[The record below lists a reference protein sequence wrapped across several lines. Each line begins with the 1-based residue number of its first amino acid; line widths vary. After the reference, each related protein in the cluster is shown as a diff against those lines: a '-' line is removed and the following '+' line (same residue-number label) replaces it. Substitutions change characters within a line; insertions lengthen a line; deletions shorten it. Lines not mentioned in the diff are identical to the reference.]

1 MELITMQK
9 KKALGRGLDAILVDI
24 YTPETEENKQGVTM
38 VRINEVEPNVNQP
51 RKAFDPSELEML
63 AESINQYG
71 MIQPITVRAVDGM
84 YQIIT
89 GERRWRAARMAG
101 LSEVPVIIITADD
114 KKVAELALV
123 ENIQR
128 SDLNPI
134 EEAMGFAALIEE
146 YGLTQE
152 EAAKRIG
159 KSRSA
164 VTNILRLLNLPE
176 SVRKMIESGELS
188 TGHAKV
194 LLGMSDSASI
204 EKAAL
209 QIIARGLSVRDTE
222 KLVKTMEEAAAKKT
236 EEKIVHD
243 VDHTRALELLVQ
255 KQLGRTIKINE
266 SGKKRSITIGYSDN
280 EDLDK
285 LLTILCGESF
295 LDNI

>member
-1 MELITMQK
+1 MQK

-24 YTPETEENKQGVTM
+24 YTPETTENTQGITM

-51 RKAFDPSELEML
+51 RKDFDPAELETL

-71 MIQPITVRAVDGM
+71 MIQPITVRSIDGM

-101 LSEVPVIIITADD
+101 LSEVPVMIITADD
-114 KKVAELALV
+114 KKAAELALV

-134 EEAMGFAALIEE
+134 EEALGFAALIEE
-146 YGLTQE
+146 HGLTQE

-164 VTNILRLLNLPE
+164 VTNSLRLLHLPE
-176 SVRKMIESGELS
+176 NVRKMIETGELS

-194 LLGMSDSASI
+194 LLGMSNPDSI

-209 QIIARGLSVRDTE
+209 QIITRDLSVRETE
-222 KLVKTMEEAAAKKT
+222 KLAKIMEEAANQK
-236 EEKIVHD
+236 EEENVIRD
-243 VDHTRALELLVQ
+243 VDHTRSLELLIQ
-255 KQLGRTIKINE
+255 KKLGRTIKINE
-266 SGKKRSITIGYSDN
+266 KGKKSSISIGYSDN

-285 LLTILCGESF
+285 LLILLCGESF

>member
-1 MELITMQK
+1 MEFHMQK

-24 YTPETEENKQGVTM
+24 YNPETEEKPQGVTM
-38 VRINEVEPNVNQP
+38 VRIGEVEPNAHQP
-51 RKAFDPSELEML
+51 RKSFDPAELETL

-71 MIQPITVRAVDGM
+71 MIQPITVRAMDGM

-101 LSEVPVIIITADD
+101 LSEVPVMIITADD
-114 KKVAELALV
+114 KKAAELALV

-134 EEAMGFAALIEE
+134 EEAMGFTALIEE
-146 YGLTQE
+146 HGLTQD

-164 VTNILRLLNLPE
+164 VTNSLRLLKLPE
-176 SVRKMIESGELS
+176 SIRKMIENGSLS

-194 LLGMSDSASI
+194 LLGMTSPDAM

-209 QIIARGLSVRDTE
+209 QIVSRDLSVRETE
-222 KLVKTMEEAAAKKT
+222 KLVKMMEESAAQT
-236 EEKIVHD
+236 EEEKIVHD
-243 VDHTRALELLVQ
+243 VDHKRSLELLVQ
-255 KQLGRTIKINE
+255 EKLGRTIKISE
-266 SGKKRSITIGYSDN
+266 KGKKSSITIGYSDN
-280 EDLDK
+280 EDLEK
-285 LLTILCGESF
+285 LLVLLCGESF
-295 LDNI
+295 LNEL

>member
-1 MELITMQK
+1 MQK
-9 KKALGRGLDAILVDI
+9 KKALGRGLDAILVDAYI
-24 YTPETEENKQGVTM
+24 PETTDNNQGVTM
-38 VRINEVEPNVNQP
+38 VRISEVEPNAAQP
-51 RKAFDPSELEML
+51 RKAFDPAELETL
-63 AESINQYG
+63 AESINEYG
-71 MIQPITVRAVDGM
+71 MIQPITVRMIDGM

-101 LSEVPVIIITADD
+101 LSEVPVIVITADD
-114 KKVAELALV
+114 KKAAELALV

-134 EEAMGFAALIEE
+134 EEAMGFSALIEE

-164 VTNILRLLNLPE
+164 VTNSLRLLNLPE

-194 LLGMSDSASI
+194 LLGISNTDLI

-209 QIIARGLSVRDTE
+209 QITSRDLSVRETE
-222 KLVKTMEEAAAKKT
+222 KLVKMMIDAENKKEEVKV
-236 EEKIVHD
+236 IHD
-243 VDHTRALELLVQ
+243 VDHTRSLELLVQ
-255 KQLGRTIKINE
+255 KKLGRTIKINE
-266 SGKKRSITIGYSDN
+266 KGKKSTITIGYSDN
-280 EDLDK
+280 EDLEK
-285 LLTILCGESF
+285 LLVMLCGESF
-295 LDNI
+295 LNNL

>member
-1 MELITMQK
+1 MELKMQK

-24 YTPETEENKQGVTM
+24 YTPEASESTQGVTM
-38 VRINEVEPNVNQP
+38 VRINEVEPNINQP
-51 RKAFDPSELEML
+51 RKVFDPTELETL

-71 MIQPITVRAVDGM
+71 MIQPITVRSVDGM

-101 LSEVPVIIITADD
+101 LSEIPVLIITADD
-114 KKVAELALV
+114 KKAAELALV

-134 EEAMGFAALIEE
+134 EEALGFAALIEE
-146 YGLTQE
+146 HGLTQE

-164 VTNILRLLNLPE
+164 VTNSLRLLNLPE
-176 SVRKMIESGELS
+176 SVRKMIENGELS

-194 LLGMSDSASI
+194 LLGMTSSDMI

-209 QIIARGLSVRDTE
+209 QITTRDLSVRDTE
-222 KLVKTMEEAAAKKT
+222 KLVKMMEEAANKP
-236 EEKIVHD
+236 EEDQIVRD
-243 VDHTRALELLVQ
+243 VDHTRSLELLIQ
-255 KQLGRTIKINE
+255 KKLGRTIKINE
-266 SGKKRSITIGYSDN
+266 KGKKSTITIGYSDN
-280 EDLDK
+280 EDLEK
-285 LLTILCGESF
+285 LLVILCGESF
-295 LDNI
+295 LNTI

>member
-1 MELITMQK
+1 MEFKMQK

-24 YTPETEENKQGVTM
+24 YTPETTETSQGVTM
-38 VRINEVEPNVNQP
+38 VRISEVEPNVNQP
-51 RKAFDPSELEML
+51 RKVFDPAELEAL

-71 MIQPITVRAVDGM
+71 MIQPITVRSIDGM

-101 LSEVPVIIITADD
+101 LSEVPVLIITADD
-114 KKVAELALV
+114 KKAAELALV

-134 EEAMGFAALIEE
+134 EEALGFAALIDEH
-146 YGLTQE
+146 GLTQE

-164 VTNILRLLNLPE
+164 VTNSLRLLNLPE
-176 SVRKMIESGELS
+176 SVRKMIENGELS

-194 LLGMSDSASI
+194 LLGMTDSNMI

-209 QIIARGLSVRDTE
+209 QIITRDLSVRETE
-222 KLVKTMEEAAAKKT
+222 KLVKMMEEAANKT
-236 EEKIVHD
+236 EEEQVIRD
-243 VDHTRALELLVQ
+243 VDHTRSLELLVQ
-255 KQLGRTIKINE
+255 KKLGRTIKINE
-266 SGKKRSITIGYSDN
+266 KGKKSSITIGFSDN
-280 EDLDK
+280 EDLEQ
-285 LLTILCGESF
+285 LLIMLCGESF
-295 LDNI
+295 LDTI

>member
-1 MELITMQK
+1 MELIMQK
-9 KKALGRGLDAILVDI
+9 KKALGRGLDAILVDAYI
-24 YTPETEENKQGVTM
+24 PETSENNQGVTM
-38 VRINEVEPNVNQP
+38 VRISEVEPNAAQP
-51 RKAFDPSELEML
+51 RKAFDPAELETL
-63 AESINQYG
+63 AESLNQYG
-71 MIQPITVRAVDGM
+71 MIQPITVRMVDGM

-114 KKVAELALV
+114 KKAAELALV

-164 VTNILRLLNLPE
+164 VTNSLRLLNLPE
-176 SVRKMIESGELS
+176 SVRKMIESGDIS

-194 LLGMSDSASI
+194 LLGMPNAEMI
-204 EKAAL
+204 ERAAL
-209 QIIARGLSVRDTE
+209 QITTRDLSVRETE
-222 KLVKTMEEAAAKKT
+222 KLVQMMLDAENRKN
-236 EEKIVHD
+236 EEKVVRD
-243 VDHTRALELLVQ
+243 VDHTRSLELLVQ
-255 KQLGRTIKINE
+255 KKLGRTIKINE
-266 SGKKRSITIGYSDN
+266 KGKKSTITIGYSDN
-280 EDLDK
+280 EDLEK
-285 LLTILCGESF
+285 LLVMLCGESF
-295 LDNI
+295 LENL

>member
-1 MELITMQK
+1 MQK

-24 YTPETEENKQGVTM
+24 YTPETSESTQGVTM

-51 RKAFDPSELEML
+51 RKVFDPTELETL

-71 MIQPITVRAVDGM
+71 MIQPITVRSVDGM

-101 LSEVPVIIITADD
+101 LSEVPVLIITADD
-114 KKVAELALV
+114 KKASELALV

-134 EEAMGFAALIEE
+134 EEALGFAALIEE
-146 YGLTQE
+146 HGLTQE

-164 VTNILRLLNLPE
+164 VTNSLRLLNLPE
-176 SVRKMIESGELS
+176 SVRKMIENGELS

-194 LLGMSDSASI
+194 LLGMTSPDMI

-209 QIIARGLSVRDTE
+209 QITTRDLSVRDTE
-222 KLVKTMEEAAAKKT
+222 KLVKMMEEAANKP
-236 EEKIVHD
+236 EEDQIVRD
-243 VDHTRALELLVQ
+243 VDHTRSLELLIQ
-255 KQLGRTIKINE
+255 KKLGRTIKIKEKGNK
-266 SGKKRSITIGYSDN
+266 STITIGYSDN
-280 EDLDK
+280 EDLEK
-285 LLTILCGESF
+285 LLVILCGESF
-295 LDNI
+295 LNTL

>member
-1 MELITMQK
+1 MQK

-24 YTPETEENKQGVTM
+24 YTPETTESTQGVTM
-38 VRINEVEPNVNQP
+38 VRINEVEPNANQP
-51 RKAFDPSELEML
+51 RKVFDPTELETL

-71 MIQPITVRAVDGM
+71 MIQPITVRSVDGM

-101 LSEVPVIIITADD
+101 LSEIPVLVITADD
-114 KKVAELALV
+114 KKAAELALV

-134 EEAMGFAALIEE
+134 EEALGFAALIEE
-146 YGLTQE
+146 HGLTQE

-164 VTNILRLLNLPE
+164 VTNSLRLLNLPE
-176 SVRKMIESGELS
+176 SVRKMIENGELS

-194 LLGMSDSASI
+194 LLGITNPDMI

-209 QIIARGLSVRDTE
+209 QIITRDLSVRDTE
-222 KLVKTMEEAAAKKT
+222 KLVKMMEEAANKV
-236 EEKIVHD
+236 EEDTIVHD
-243 VDHTRALELLVQ
+243 VDHARSLELLIQ
-255 KQLGRTIKINE
+255 KKLGRTIKINE
-266 SGKKRSITIGYSDN
+266 KGKKSTITIGYSDN
-280 EDLDK
+280 EDLEK
-285 LLTILCGESF
+285 LLIILCGESF
-295 LDNI
+295 LDTI

>member
-1 MELITMQK
+1 MQK

-24 YTPETEENKQGVTM
+24 YAPETEENKQGITM
-38 VRINEVEPNVNQP
+38 IRINEVEPNANQP
-51 RKAFDPSELEML
+51 RKAFDPSELETL

-71 MIQPITVRAVDGM
+71 MIQPITVRSVDGM

-194 LLGMSDSASI
+194 LLGMSDSTSI

-209 QIIARGLSVRDTE
+209 QIVARGLSVRDTE
-222 KLVKTMEEAAAKKT
+222 KLVKTMEEATIQKE

-255 KQLGRTIKINE
+255 KQLGRTVKINE
-266 SGKKRSITIGYSDN
+266 SKKKRSITIGYSDN

>member
-1 MELITMQK
+1 MQK

-24 YTPETEENKQGVTM
+24 YTPEAEENNQGVTM

-51 RKAFDPSELEML
+51 RKVFDPAELETL

-71 MIQPITVRAVDGM
+71 MIQPITVRSIDGM

-114 KKVAELALV
+114 KKAAELALV

-134 EEAMGFAALIEE
+134 EEALGFTALIEE
-146 YGLTQE
+146 HGLTQE

-164 VTNILRLLNLPE
+164 VANSLRLLKLPE
-176 SVRKMIESGELS
+176 SVRKMIESGSLS

-194 LLGMSDSASI
+194 LLGITDTELI

-209 QIIARGLSVRDTE
+209 QITSRDLSVRETE
-222 KLVKTMEEAAAKKT
+222 KLVKMMEEAANKKE
-236 EEKIVHD
+236 EEKIVRD
-243 VDHTRALELLVQ
+243 VDHTRSLELLVQ
-255 KQLGRTIKINE
+255 KKLGRTIKINE
-266 SGKKRSITIGYSDN
+266 KGKKSTITIGYSDN
-280 EDLDK
+280 EDLEK
-285 LLTILCGESF
+285 LLIMLCGESF
-295 LDNI
+295 LNNI